1 MKLYG
6 RTEELG
12 LLSEA
17 MQRKP
22 NLVLVRG
29 RRRVGKTTLITHAMP
44 PGGVYLYVDQK
55 KTEAGLL
62 EEFETVLRRE
72 LGLPDYVRI
81 QDWGQLYD
89 LMFSHDRTF
98 AIDEFQRLRAVSQS
112 AIMQL
117 QNKWD
122 TKGQGSKT
130 CLVLSGSN
138 VGMMKKIFIE
148 AGAPLFRRARHDLA
162 LKPLSFGECRRMMA
176 DLGVSDVT
184 EQARLYA
191 IFGGIPFYYALL
203 EGARIG
209 TWKDA
214 LKEAVLNPLSPLKNE
229 VRDTMVESFGKDHPS
244 YYAIISAIALG
255 KTTKKEIADFSGIK
269 ESSLSPYLYDLENLV
284 DVISYEVPVTEPKK
298 WRTRRG
304 RFVLKDNF
312 FRFWFRYIF
321 RNMSYFEE
329 EEYGYLQDAV
339 SEDMNSFMG
348 PAFEAISREFLLVM
362 DKQKK
367 LPFKIS
373 EIGRWWSRKGDEVDW
388 VIKCQST
395 DTIALVECKWSEKA
409 DSEKILGELMAREKL
424 VEHKRKKVVYVIIA
438 RGFKS
443 KTDGALCFDMED
455 ISKSLGGL

>member
-1 MKLYG
+1 MKFYG
-6 RTEELG
+6 RDEELK
-12 LLSEA
+12 LLSDA
-17 MQRKP
+17 IKKKP
-22 NLVLVRG
+22 NFILVRG

-44 PGGVYLYVDQK
+44 KGSIYLYVDQK
-55 KTEAGLL
+55 KTETALL
-62 EEFETVLRRE
+62 EEFESMLRQK
-72 LGLPDYVRI
+72 LNLPEYVKL
-81 QDWGQLYD
+81 QKWEQLYD
-89 LMFSHDRTF
+89 IMFSHDTTF
-98 AIDEFQRLRAVSQS
+98 AIDEFQRLLSLSPS

-122 TKGQGSKT
+122 TKGQESKT
-130 CLVLSGSN
+130 CLILSGSN
-138 VGMMKKIFIE
+138 VGMMKKIFME
-148 AGAPLFRRARHDLA
+148 TGAPLFRRARHDLA
-162 LKPLSFGECRRMMA
+162 LRPLPFGECRRIMA
-176 DLGVSDVT
+176 DLGVSDVI
-184 EQARLYA
+184 EQARIYA

-203 EGARIG
+203 DGTKIS

-284 DVISYEVPVTEPKK
+284 DVISYEVPITEPKK

-304 RFVLKDNF
+304 RFVIKDNF

-329 EEYGYLQDAV
+329 ENYAYLQDAI
-339 SEDMNSFMG
+339 SSDINSFMG
-348 PAFEAISREFLLVM
+348 SAFEEIAREFLIAM

-367 LPFKIS
+367 LPFEIS
-373 EIGRWWSRKGDEVDW
+373 EIGRWWNRKGEEIDW
-388 VIKCQST
+388 VIKCQSQ
-395 DTIALVECKWSEKA
+395 DTIALIECKWGDNV
-409 DSEKILGELMAREKL
+409 DSERILSELMARETL
-424 VEHKRKKVVYVIIA
+424 VEHKRKKVVYIIIA

-443 KTDGALCFDMED
+443 KTDGALCFDMKD
-455 ISKSLGGL
+455 ISQCLV